1 MNLLL
6 FPVNNSNKP
15 YFLDLNSKIDVPNLI
30 SVNSLSS
37 VCFELTLF
45 DSTIFHNVPL
55 ISSRFFSNSFNLFSS
70 SLLDQRSLPW
80 ASIQVGTENK
90 DFSIIS
96 PSNEIFRHSEIYNV
110 RSFEFDPTSPK
121 FLHNDSSSLRSQRD
135 PIKLSKKKK
144 FCQRINPTAVFFNP
158 STRKKS
164 LPSSIFSYESDD
176 DSRRRQM
183 ASLVA
188 KFQKRRGRGG
198 LVL

>member
-55 ISSRFFSNSFNLFSS
+55 ISSRFFSNFFGNLFSS
-70 SLLDQRSLPW
+70 PLLDQRSLPR

-121 FLHNDSSSLRSQRD
+121 FLHNNSSSLRSQRD

-144 FCQRINPTAVFFNP
+144 IL
-158 STRKKS
+158 SK
-164 LPSSIFSYESDD
+164 D
-176 DSRRRQM
+176 
-183 ASLVA
+183 
-188 KFQKRRGRGG
+188 
-198 LVL
+198 